1 MRARSRTRAGWRASQ
16 LPCPRRSI
24 AISPSPHTQPPDL
37 RSGGIRPFPSI
48 LLPASLSSPA
58 SVLASISTTARP
70 FVSATRSSFG
80 PCRLS
85 CCYLLGSKASFLRK
99 SNVPEQRPPCSTA
112 QDVRTLAR
120 SRASPIYKYE
130 APAPRVLLACT
141 AVLVSPPRP
150 LQCQSLFVGSV
161 HPSYSFFAHAPT
173 IIITQRL
180 SLGLDTRLIPWQQQ

>member
-70 FVSATRSSFG
+70 FVSATRRSFG

-85 CCYLLGSKASFLRK
+85 CCYLLGRKASFLRK
-99 SNVPEQRPPCSTA
+99 SNVPEQRPRATSSLQHSTR
-112 QDVRTLAR
+112 RTHAR
-120 SRASPIYKYE
+120 SLAGLSNPQIRSARSARSARLHGSAGVTAETSAVPESLRSIR
-130 APAPRVLLACT
+130 PPVLLLLCT
-141 AVLVSPPRP
+141 RP
-150 LQCQSLFVGSV
+150 DDHRHSTSVVG
-161 HPSYSFFAHAPT
+161 P
-173 IIITQRL
+173 
-180 SLGLDTRLIPWQQQ
+180 